1 MYETGI
7 LMGQEKMGGILRCQR
22 LYFWN
27 HSSDITLT
35 NRKHWVGAEAWLS
48 DKRSAR
54 PYILWWEGCV
64 SFIFLIVIVSIYLLL
79 CSRQCMEC
87 FLLNYG
93 YGNWGTPMASG
104 QAGMKTQDLTPE
116 LTACFCSKAFGWA
129 QKHTRPSIGILWWS
143 AQSLNMEMLKSV
155 FSPGDSHCSFHKA
168 FILGR
173 KDSPSSSWRAKFF
186 QARGNP
192 DSLKPCVTRQYRKS
206 LSQISWNWVWPV
218 GSKP

>member
-1 MYETGI
+1 
-7 LMGQEKMGGILRCQR
+7 MGWWNVWDRHFDGAGEEGGNFQMPK
-22 LYFWN
+22 
-27 HSSDITLT
+27 TLFLKPLKWHHF
-35 NRKHWVGAEAWLS
+35 NKQKALSGAEAWLS

-79 CSRQCMEC
+79 CSRRCMEC

-116 LTACFCSKAFGWA
+116 LTAPFCYKAFGWA

-143 AQSLNMEMLKSV
+143 AQSLNTEMLKSI
-155 FSPGDSHCSFHKA
+155 FSPGDSHCSFHKLL
-168 FILGR
+168 FWGER
-173 KDSPSSSWRAKFF
+173 THPHPVGEPSSSKLEEIL
-186 QARGNP
+186 P
-192 DSLKPCVTRQYRKS
+192 H
-206 LSQISWNWVWPV
+206 
-218 GSKP
+218 